1 VSPCLRRHCEEQS
14 DEAIQFSGTA
24 LDCFAGARND
34 ERIRS
39 RDAPAPRVMR
49 NHGKNEF
56 ERTKAREAE
65 RRKARLLPAAS
76 SGCGSAPCASPAIFP
91 SPACGGGSGRG
102 RARSPLGAPPR
113 LLLRRP
119 NATTQLRAA
128 LPGSPDASGLEA
140 LSGASAASTSQTGH
154 HADPDDARSRPSA
167 DRNSARGYRT
177 RSVFRPTS
185 GSRPSVSE
193 IRGM

>member
-1 VSPCLRRHCEEQS
+1 MTSEFVLATRPRPESCETTAKTNSNERKRGRRSAEKRVSYRPHQA
-14 DEAIQFSGTA
+14 DAA
-24 LDCFAGARND
+24 AR
-34 ERIRS
+34 
-39 RDAPAPRVMR
+39 PV
-49 NHGKNEF
+49 
-56 ERTKAREAE
+56 
-65 RRKARLLPAAS
+65 LPPPS
-76 SGCGSAPCASPAIFP
+76 FP